1 MSIEKN
7 NPALDEISEEERD
20 KHMEESFTFGSEK
33 SFKLLDDALDRDLDM
48 WAVAS
53 QMFHTSAFVLSQHG
67 YTLDEM
73 IGDCKDAIKQS
84 DDVNKDEAVDEEIID
99 ALRQQGHKPNNEVTE
114 LD

>member
-1 MSIEKN
+1 MPTEKN
-7 NPALDEISEEERD
+7 KPATDEMTKAEQKLMD
-20 KHMEESFTFGSEK
+20 KSFTYGSEK
-33 SFKLLDDALDRDLDM
+33 TFKLLDDALDLDLDM

-84 DDVNKDEAVDEEIID
+84 DEVNEDKAVSDKAID
-99 ALRQQGHKPNNEVTE
+99 ALHEQGFKPKHEA
-114 LD
+114 